1 MFYNYIYMYIY
12 LHFKSL
18 LILDGGVNLELRL
31 SIRHT
36 AITFFKKV
44 DIYSEYESLLKFYL
58 SFKMLHI

>member
-1 MFYNYIYMYIY
+1 MYIY